1 MANNSFSGMAHT
13 PPTHM
18 ATSYEQQHMKRPR
31 SNSISGR
38 LRSASDLEERGLID
52 KFQKGVLK
60 VRCLPPAAP
69 HGVCPHSPPP
79 PPTTTCAPLVPPY
92 PHTTPPHTH
101 ARARAHT
108 HNPRPPS
115 RSCLQDLIISGDE
128 SLQSA
133 LDHYEHG
140 DPSYL
145 EALMERGVL
154 NRRSSLDLLEDLDM
168 GMGSFNMGSV
178 GVGVSVA
185 GGAGVGIGIG
195 GVGVGVGSTAKWG
208 RSASPRGDDSQF
220 PLDDLHVDS
229 GFFTGDSSGPSA
241 AEQRVGM
248 GAHSSLGG
256 QGGGMGHMGGVDM
269 PGQHVYSGGNMRE
282 HSGSFGFSSLGPH
295 DSMAVGMVG
304 GSVVGAGGGGGVHPY
319 GVPGHGLGQQHMAP
333 HPGAHHAM
341 GMIPAP
347 APPPPSSGMV
357 PIPGAMG
364 HAGGGVGAVAGAAGD
379 GSEVHRRFIGAYS
392 PDARRRR
399 IER

>member
-1 MANNSFSGMAHT
+1 
-13 PPTHM
+13 
-18 ATSYEQQHMKRPR
+18 
-31 SNSISGR
+31 
-38 LRSASDLEERGLID
+38 
-52 KFQKGVLK
+52 
-60 VRCLPPAAP
+60 
-69 HGVCPHSPPP
+69 
-79 PPTTTCAPLVPPY
+79 
-92 PHTTPPHTH
+92 
-101 ARARAHT
+101 
-108 HNPRPPS
+108 
-115 RSCLQDLIISGDE
+115 
-128 SLQSA
+128 
-133 LDHYEHG
+133 
-140 DPSYL
+140 
-145 EALMERGVL
+145 MERGVL

-229 GFFTGDSSGPSA
+229 GFFTGDSSSPSA

-295 DSMAVGMVG
+295 DSMAGGMVG
-304 GSVVGAGGGGGVHPY
+304 GSVVGGGGGGGGVHSY

-333 HPGAHHAM
+333 HPGAHHSM
-341 GMIPAP
+341 GMVPAP
-347 APPPPSSGMV
+347 TPPAPSSGMV
-357 PIPGAMG
+357 PIPGGMG

-399 IER
+399 IERCVESTARDAPPQRHCLRAPLIVRPCPLRRSPPYNAHPLRSTMPRATTMSQIFGEAEQTCVDQEGEVRCAQKLCGLAAAREGALCQKGGRRIAA